1 MENEGDCGSCE
12 CSCSEAAVRAKLKQ
26 IVLVREKLQED
37 AEMRRRAFVQE
48 RWPFRY
54 LWMLLQILP
63 LFVLISI
70 EKVEPQLSRIYHD
83 QLVYAAVTLTCLFIL
98 LGHLKRARVDRE
110 FQKRYPEDAETLA
123 WYDDDKDDD

>member
-1 MENEGDCGSCE
+1 M
-12 CSCSEAAVRAKLKQ
+12 VRAKLKQ
-26 IVLVREKLQED
+26 IVLAREKLQED

-70 EKVEPQLSRIYHD
+70 EKVEPQLSRIYHN
-83 QLVYAAVTLTCLFIL
+83 QLVYAAVALTCLFIL
-98 LGHLKRARVDRE
+98 IVHLKRARVERE
-110 FQKRYPEDAETLA
+110 FAKLHPEDAETLA
-123 WYDDDKDDD
+123 WCDDEDDD